1 MEVSDLKLLLIGGSA
16 SDVLALKVA
25 RELGMPVSKLQIKKF
40 PDGEKYV
47 RILDDVK
54 GNDVVVIQSMYRIP
68 DEHLFEY
75 FLLVKAL
82 KDLGTKRV
90 IGVIPYFAYAR
101 QDKRFNPGEAI
112 SFQTVNRLIENVGTD
127 ELFTIDTHLHRI
139 DDISKVFKIPAH
151 NLSAVP
157 LLTQYVKQNFT
168 LNKSLVIAP
177 DEEAEQWAK
186 ISSEILNTEYDVL
199 EKIRLGPDKVE
210 IKTRLRSVRD
220 RDIVIVDDIISTG
233 GTMVETVKILRHYG
247 AGKII
252 IMCSHP
258 LLVGDSLARI
268 LDAGAEA
275 VIGSDTVPS
284 PVGFVS
290 VAPVIAE
297 ALRKV
302 L

>member
-1 MEVSDLKLLLIGGSA
+1 MTLLLIGGSA

-25 RELGMPVSKLQIKKF
+25 RELNISICRLQVKKF

-54 GNDVVVIQSMYRIP
+54 GNDAVVIQSMYRLP

-82 KDLGTKRV
+82 KDLGAKKV
-90 IGVIPYFAYAR
+90 VGVIPYFAYAR

-127 ELFTIDTHLHRI
+127 ELFTVDTHLHRV
-139 DDISKVFKIPAH
+139 DDISKVFRIPAH
-151 NLSAVP
+151 NLSVVP
-157 LLTQYVKQNFT
+157 LLTQYVKQNYV
-168 LNKSLVIAP
+168 LNRPLVIAP

-186 ISSEILNTEYDVL
+186 ISSEILNCEYDAL

-210 IKTRLRSVRD
+210 IKTRLLSVRD
-220 RDIVIVDDIISTG
+220 RDIIVVDDIISTG

-247 AGKII
+247 ANRVVV
-252 IMCSHP
+252 MCAHP
-258 LLVGDSLARI
+258 LLIGDSYAKI

-275 VIGSDTVPS
+275 LIGSDTVPS
-284 PVGFVS
+284 PVSFVS
-290 VAPVIAE
+290 AAPVIAE
-297 ALRKV
+297 ALKKV

>member
-1 MEVSDLKLLLIGGSA
+1 MVQLLLIGGSA

-25 RELGMPVSKLQIKKF
+25 RELGIGVTKLQAKKF

-54 GNDVVVIQSMYRIP
+54 GKDVVVIQSMYRTP

-82 KDLGTKRV
+82 KDLGARKV
-90 IGVIPYFAYAR
+90 VGVIPYFAYAR
-101 QDKRFNPGEAI
+101 QDRRFNPGEAI
-112 SFQTVNRLIENVGTD
+112 SFQTVTRLIENVGTD
-127 ELFTIDTHLHRI
+127 ELLTIDTHLHRV
-139 DDISKVFKIPAH
+139 DDISEVFKIPAQ

-157 LLTQYVKQNFT
+157 PLTSYVKQNFK
-168 LNKSLVIAP
+168 LDHPIVIAP

-186 ISSEILNTEYDVL
+186 IASDILGSEYDVL

-210 IKTRLRSVRD
+210 IKTRLLSVRD
-220 RDIVIVDDIISTG
+220 RDVVIVDDIISTG
-233 GTMVETVKILRHYG
+233 GTMVETVKILKHYG
-247 AGKII
+247 ANKII
-252 IMCSHP
+252 AVCSHP

-275 VIGSDTVPS
+275 LIGSDTVPS
-284 PVGFVS
+284 PVSFVS
-290 VAPVIAE
+290 VAPVIAQ
-297 ALRKV
+297 ALKGM